1 MNWQYNEEDFTDVLK
16 GMEGFVYL
24 ITNLTNNKKY
34 IGKKHF
40 WTRQKDRKTGRR
52 KTKES
57 DWQNYFGS
65 CDELNEDVK
74 TLGKEHFIREILY
87 LCPHKKSMSY
97 YETYEQFNRNVLM
110 SEEYYNTNIGGTFY
124 MSESERIYALVL
136 KSSKLS

>member
-1 MNWQYNEEDFTDVLK
+1 MNWQYNEEDFTDDPK

-65 CDELNEDVK
+65 CDQLNLDVK
-74 TLGKEHFIREILY
+74 TLGKEHFLREILY

-110 SEEYYNTNIGGTFY
+110 SEGYYNTNIGGTFY
-124 MSESERIYALVL
+124 MSESERIYGLVL

>member
-1 MNWQYNEEDFTDVLK
+1 MNWQYNGEVFTDVPK
-16 GMEGFVYL
+16 GMEGFVYI
-24 ITNLTNNKKY
+24 ITNLINNKKY

-40 WTRQKDRKTGRR
+40 WTRQKNRKTGRR
-52 KTKES
+52 KTEES

-65 CDELNEDVK
+65 CDDLKEDVK
-74 TLGKEHFIREILY
+74 LLGKENFSREILY

-124 MSESERIYALVL
+124 MSESERIYGLVL
-136 KSSKLS
+136 KSSKII